1 VSGERA
7 ALADV
12 LAKHRP
18 VEDGIHSD
26 YFGPP
31 MRWLTCTCKK
41 WKSEKAKNYW
51 SPSELPAQHRAH
63 VADALL
69 AAGWRG
75 PEIVAQL
82 RDMEIER
89 NILRETLRGV
99 LANHPDARQNGVRGA
114 KQGEVDPE
122 CHRRDSSPQI
132 GGNG

>member
-1 VSGERA
+1 MSGERA
-7 ALADV
+7 ALIEVLRPVIDRIERVGLGNEIPGAPGWCYEYTYALADV
-12 LAKHRP
+12 
-18 VEDGIHSD
+18 
-26 YFGPP
+26 
-31 MRWLTCTCKK
+31 
-41 WKSEKAKNYW
+41 
-51 SPSELPAQHRAH
+51 
-63 VADALL
+63 LL

-89 NILRETLRGV
+89 NILRETLREV
-99 LANHPDARQNGVRGA
+99 LANHPEARQNGVRGA